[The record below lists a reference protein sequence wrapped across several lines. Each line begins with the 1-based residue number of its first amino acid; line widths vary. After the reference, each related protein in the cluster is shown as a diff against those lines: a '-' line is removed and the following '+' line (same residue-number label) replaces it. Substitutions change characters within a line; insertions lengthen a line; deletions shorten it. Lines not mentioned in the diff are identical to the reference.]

1 MTQRTKSPDGRPAAA
16 PAAEAAEATESA
28 GRPRTTQFVGQ
39 RKDYRP
45 AIPTIPD
52 PAAKIAAIREAAERK
67 RHKTK
72 PHQPEE
78 D

>member
-16 PAAEAAEATESA
+16 PAAEAAEATEVA
-28 GRPRTTQFVGQ
+28 DRPRTTQFVGQ

-45 AIPTIPD
+45 AIPTIPT
-52 PAAKIAAIREAAERK
+52 PAERFAAIRDAAERK
-67 RHKTK
+67 RRKTK
-72 PHQPEE
+72 PQPPGK